1 MQPDFATP
9 LLNGLLY
16 GVVKLL
22 PALLIVAVIMLAFDS
37 SRDDARSRADGHRVS
52 PARSS

>member
-9 LLNGLLY
+9 FLHGLLY

-22 PALLIVAVIMLAFDS
+22 PACS
-37 SRDDARSRADGHRVS
+37 S
-52 PARSS
+52 